1 MEAAA
6 KVANCLEFIDKFRS
20 GVNTL
25 VGGRGL
31 NLSGGQRQR
40 MAIARAAMV
49 DPDIL
54 ILDEATSALDA
65 KNENYVKEALDNL
78 MKDKSVIV
86 IAHRLSTIRNADQII
101 CMKDGQIMEIGTHDE
116 LIAKKGY

>member
-1 MEAAA
+1 VEAAA